1 MKNMEA
7 KTVAEQLIS
16 SFICRFGV
24 PYYIHTD
31 QGRNFESSLISEMC
45 HSLGMTKTQTT
56 PYHPQSDGLVDR
68 TLLNMLSIFCKDNET
83 TWDLQLP
90 YVMMAYRTGV
100 QESTGA
106 TPFSLMFDREAKL
119 PVDIMY
125 GHPPN
130 TLALSASEYSLQLRR
145 HLEHS
150 YHLVRDH
157 LNLQQKGQKNLHE
170 WK

>member
-1 MKNMEA
+1 
-7 KTVAEQLIS
+7 
-16 SFICRFGV
+16 
-24 PYYIHTD
+24 
-31 QGRNFESSLISEMC
+31 
-45 HSLGMTKTQTT
+45 MTKTRTT
-56 PYHPQSDGLVDR
+56 PYHPQSDGLVEQFNR

-90 YVMMAYRTGV
+90 YVMMAYRTSV

-106 TPFSLMFDREAKL
+106 TPFSLMFGREAKL

-125 GHPPN
+125 GQPPN

-157 LNLQQKGQKNLHE
+157 LNLQQKRQKNLYDKRCYGVPYNKKIWSGFISLRSRE
-170 WK
+170 VERLNFIVLGGVPIV